1 MSKLLNKHKVYLIVV
16 KINLAYSIFLLL
28 IIKLYIFE
36 FSVKTNNQYYLYIT
50 EPLFIVIINYYD
62 RDISI
67 KLRTMIYY

>member
-36 FSVKTNNQYYLYIT
+36 FSLKTNNQYYLYIT